1 MNFILDSVGPS
12 FVCFVGP
19 SFVYGSKFCLFCLP
33 DGSLGFFFFA
43 WLFPFLG
50 ASGRVRVIPPWV
62 SLLFVSPSRAFF
74 LGYWSIKFMRGL
86 G

>member
-33 DGSLGFFFFA
+33 DGSLGFFFSPGSSLFSALRVAFA
-43 WLFPFLG
+43 L
-50 ASGRVRVIPPWV
+50 SH
-62 SLLFVSPSRAFF
+62 
-74 LGYWSIKFMRGL
+74 LGYLYCLLAHL
-86 G
+86 GPSSSVTGR